1 MPWAV
6 SSNSPFYS
14 TSDKRQGWLSPCTP
28 TQPEKQVMEVTRG
41 INSQACQ
48 LPWRA
53 GCLRHA
59 RGSRSICSSGLHS
72 ATPQHFPSCTNH
84 PAVGRQ
90 CRITKGQC
98 WNTPGQRKNKT
109 FQLLCNVMSHHV
121 TFCCSNKVWW
131 RDLWGLLCRPSKKTR
146 TKLYNPQ
153 WASRLCSI
161 DSMKAHWRANPNV
174 LNSCCKPAHVLASEV
189 FWSLLQLG
197 AKSRTDAHDRL
208 HQQVSHCLLSHTQ
221 IFLGKEYLVHSRLRS
236 RLVVEWLKGN
246 KILD

>member
-1 MPWAV
+1 MCAIYLHTSSWLPWVV

-153 WASRLCSI
+153 WASRLCLYRLHEGTLKSK
-161 DSMKAHWRANPNV
+161 SQCPGQ
-174 LNSCCKPAHVLASEV
+174 
-189 FWSLLQLG
+189 LLQT
-197 AKSRTDAHDRL
+197 STCPCIWS
-208 HQQVSHCLLSHTQ
+208 V
-221 IFLGKEYLVHSRLRS
+221 LVFASAWS
-236 RLVVEWLKGN
+236 KV
-246 KILD
+246 

>member
-1 MPWAV
+1 MAWKYQFCQASISFLSWHVCHLLTHLFLIAV
-6 SSNSPFYS
+6 GNSPFYS

-131 RDLWGLLCRPSKKTR
+131 RDLWGLLCRPSKKPR
-146 TKLYNPQ
+146 TKLY
-153 WASRLCSI
+153 
-161 DSMKAHWRANPNV
+161 
-174 LNSCCKPAHVLASEV
+174 
-189 FWSLLQLG
+189 
-197 AKSRTDAHDRL
+197 KSSVGL
-208 HQQVSHCLLSHTQ
+208 
-221 IFLGKEYLVHSRLRS
+221 
-236 RLVVEWLKGN
+236 
-246 KILD
+246 